1 MLRLNILLLSTFAKG
16 AFSWSVATKLN
27 KLGHKVYGFDY
38 RAAIEMFGFKGME
51 EKIVALQKDCDLNFV
66 IKGEEIDST
75 IFEKPSVLYFT
86 DSVEIFPE
94 FFDNYKHYNYVYTE
108 DTLAPGGIHY
118 ISHGVDLDVFYHI
131 PTSKSCF
138 IGFAATSRPERVEYL
153 ERIWKK
159 YGDKLQVY
167 GNDWNPELPYYHGTA
182 IYGEE
187 LNRFYSGCTFIFDLD
202 RAEGV
207 DWRVYEAMAIAGGIV
222 VTNRSKTKEKHFKHG
237 EHLFFYDDIEDL
249 FQILDNP
256 PTLEEQQKVIKTAHE
271 KVKKEHNLEDRIKQI
286 MDNVKL

>member
-1 MLRLNILLLSTFAKG
+1 MKILLLSTFTKG
-16 AFSWSVATKLN
+16 AFSWSVARKLT

-38 RAAIEMFGFKGME
+38 RAAVASRGVKGMD
-51 EKIVALQKDCDLNFV
+51 KMIIDMQKDYDLNFV
-66 IKGEEIDST
+66 IKGEEIDSK
-75 IFEKPSVLYFT
+75 IFTKPSVLYFT

-94 FFDNYKHYNYVYTE
+94 FADNYKHYNYVYTE
-108 DTLAPGGIHY
+108 DTLAPGGTSY
-118 ISHGVDLDVFYHI
+118 ISHGIDLDIFYHI
-131 PTSKSCF
+131 PTDESCF
-138 IGFAATSRPERVEYL
+138 IGFAATSRPERVEFI

-167 GNDWNPELPYYHGTA
+167 GNDWNPELPYYRGKA
-182 IYGEE
+182 IYGED
-187 LNRFYSGCTFIFDLD
+187 LNRFYSSCKFVFDLD

-222 VTNRSKTKEKHFKHG
+222 VTNRSKTKEKYFKHG

-256 PTLEEQQKVIKTAHE
+256 PDAEEHQKIIKAAYE
-271 KVKKEHNLEDRIKQI
+271 KVKKDHNLEDRIKLI
-286 MDNVKL
+286 MENVKI